1 MVDWITRYVLI
12 ATKHFNTNYMSRL
25 RIAEAMEKLEQKG
38 NKIKKIQIAEKLW
51 PKSSR
56 KTQQM
61 NIANLIDG
69 KTKRVDIEWVSIL
82 CEVLECNPSFLFNH
96 K

>member
-1 MVDWITRYVLI
+1 
-12 ATKHFNTNYMSRL
+12 MSKL
-25 RIAEAMEKLEQKG
+25 KIAEAMQKLEQKG
-38 NKIKKIQIAEKLW
+38 KKIKKIQIAEKLW
-51 PKSSR
+51 PGSSR

-69 KTKRVDIEWVSIL
+69 KTKRVDIEWIPIL
-82 CEVLECNPSFLFNH
+82 CDILECTPSFLFE